1 MLKKRGKEV
10 PENKDRGA
18 KHAQVRFHIIS
29 IVIIIVS
36 TPVLHS
42 ARGSAAL
49 QPAVCSLQLVS
60 IVIVSIVIVGIV
72 GVK

>member
-29 IVIIIVS
+29 IIIIIVLLIVFIIS
-36 TPVLHS
+36 FVI
-42 ARGSAAL
+42 
-49 QPAVCSLQLVS
+49 
-60 IVIVSIVIVGIV
+60 IVIFSR
-72 GVK
+72 